1 MQTTEPLYRNWW
13 VGDKEIGLCSNK
25 KELKKKERKTMPFS
39 NSGATQAKLC
49 PLLTE
54 YDIMITDLKGRFFTL
69 TNNDYTL
76 FT

>member
-1 MQTTEPLYRNWW
+1 
-13 VGDKEIGLCSNK
+13 
-25 KELKKKERKTMPFS
+25 MPFS